1 MRLIT
6 CFFFFFFP
14 YSSVRFCPVS
24 LKEWTTYR
32 FLWIS
37 SYGAQWAVTSYLH
50 LLALI
55 WSVLEKKRSCW
66 DQAKPTVGVLYS
78 AQYRPSVLS
87 RVSMLQLIFD
97 LRLILSPSPM
107 RERKLWIN
115 FNLKSNLTWNKYTC
129 TGKICTSGSL
139 SRNYRLN
146 WEELTSIGWLFVRYN
161 KSGRPEDWNA
171 AFRLIF
177 LSFQTGMFETG
188 NLPLIRFILPEL
200 LVMNFR

>member
-1 MRLIT
+1 
-6 CFFFFFFP
+6 
-14 YSSVRFCPVS
+14 
-24 LKEWTTYR
+24 
-32 FLWIS
+32 
-37 SYGAQWAVTSYLH
+37 
-50 LLALI
+50 
-55 WSVLEKKRSCW
+55 
-66 DQAKPTVGVLYS
+66 
-78 AQYRPSVLS
+78 
-87 RVSMLQLIFD
+87 MLQLIFD

-107 RERKLWIN
+107 RQRKLWIN

-129 TGKICTSGSL
+129 TWKICTSGSL

-200 LVMNFR
+200 LVMNFRKMTVSRPSKYKVLNEHPPPQKSPTVSFTNTQLIELRQWSKVRFILTYRASIHLHKCWRTYNVAHSTTPHLL